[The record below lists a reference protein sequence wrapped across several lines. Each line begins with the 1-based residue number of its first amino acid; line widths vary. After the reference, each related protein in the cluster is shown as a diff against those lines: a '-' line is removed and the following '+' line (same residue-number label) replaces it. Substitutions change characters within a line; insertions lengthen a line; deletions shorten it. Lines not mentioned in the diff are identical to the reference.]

1 MLAFPGSSECKIIY
15 SLFNICQ
22 SLVTVAPAQPESSPA
37 CIVYMFPEYAV
48 L

>member
-22 SLVTVAPAQPESSPA
+22 SLVTVAPAQLCCFSMASV
-37 CIVYMFPEYAV
+37 ILVSY
-48 L
+48 